1 MFDHL
6 VSDRPTSGSIAE
18 EKPSTPNKK
27 RGAREEKSDPKKA
40 AKPGQKAPSPAF
52 VESKPY
58 WVLRVCADAGKHFK
72 VQTFPFLTLLLD
84 SLFRLQVISGNVYLV
99 NTLMIKIIIR

>member
-52 VESKPY
+52 DESKPY
-58 WVLRVCADAGKHFK
+58 WVLRVCADAGEVF
-72 VQTFPFLTLLLD
+72 F
-84 SLFRLQVISGNVYLV
+84 
-99 NTLMIKIIIR
+99 

>member
-52 VESKPY
+52 DESKPY
-58 WVLRVCADAGKHFK
+58 WVLRVCADAGEA
-72 VQTFPFLTLLLD
+72 
-84 SLFRLQVISGNVYLV
+84 LFCFNVIALKSISYLRIQFV
-99 NTLMIKIIIR
+99 IDVHGF

>member
-52 VESKPY
+52 DESKPY
-58 WVLRVCADAGKHFK
+58 WVLRVCADAGEA
-72 VQTFPFLTLLLD
+72 
-84 SLFRLQVISGNVYLV
+84 LFCSSVIALKSIFYL
-99 NTLMIKIIIR
+99 IRIQFVIGVHGF

>member
-52 VESKPY
+52 DESKPY
-58 WVLRVCADAGKHFK
+58 WVLRVCADAGEHFK
-72 VQTFPFLTLLLD
+72 VQTSPIALFPYRILYSDFRLSVVMCTWLTL
-84 SLFRLQVISGNVYLV
+84 
-99 NTLMIKIIIR
+99 